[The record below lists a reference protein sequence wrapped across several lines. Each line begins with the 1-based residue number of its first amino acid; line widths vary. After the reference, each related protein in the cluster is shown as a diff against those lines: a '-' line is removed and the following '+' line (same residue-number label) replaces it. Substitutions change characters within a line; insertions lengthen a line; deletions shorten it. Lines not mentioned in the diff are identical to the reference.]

1 MTQLEQHLSG
11 LSPLA
16 VAAYMVI
23 VFSTMAV
30 LWRLSVRWR
39 SHGVAAGARVRELLA
54 LVLATVV
61 GLGAVTF
68 AQNYFQRQADIQR
81 LQAELKERNQ
91 IATVLRSRIDT
102 EVDAVRA
109 MLAER
114 TVRNI
119 ERNTLTKARADLARF
134 AALKDPRIT
143 QMLVLIDTELEIR
156 ALVAQTLQESDPKAL
171 ARVYGR
177 LSELVP
183 DNQEYRD
190 KATQFAAASAKET
203 N

>member
-1 MTQLEQHLSG
+1 
-11 LSPLA
+11 
-16 VAAYMVI
+16 MVI

-30 LWRLSVRWR
+30 LWRLSVQWR